1 MSGER
6 RAFDYALHFIDSRS
20 DRRNILVTAPILTG
34 RFMLCIEVSD
44 GTIGKI
50 YYDGQNV
57 DGAAAAVCGLLI
69 PNSDY
74 TIQLQKEST
83 DEILIT
89 WSHGCNGCR
98 NDDIGV
104 LRSILMSMQVNHR
117 ERNVMRNNF

>member
-1 MSGER
+1 
-6 RAFDYALHFIDSRS
+6 
-20 DRRNILVTAPILTG
+20 
-34 RFMLCIEVSD
+34 MLCIEVSD
-44 GTIGKI
+44 GTREIVLHGNNI
-50 YYDGQNV
+50 
-57 DGAAAAVCGLLI
+57 DGAAAAICGLLI

-104 LRSILMSMQVNHR
+104 LRSILMSMQVNHH